1 MRTCAAHMLAG
12 DTEGR
17 AQRDAI
23 DLLIEASN
31 ALELRPQP
39 EPLGEPMPIL
49 PQPPKSESRKHIVAR
64 HTDEPISVELQ
75 EPPASPP
82 RPRSCPKCDSR
93 AAKRVR
99 RQDQRLILTCPV
111 CAHVWPYVPDGQWT

>member
-1 MRTCAAHMLAG
+1 MTELTDRMRTCAAHMLAG

-17 AQRDAI
+17 AGRDAI

-31 ALELRPQP
+31 VLELRPP
-39 EPLGEPMPIL
+39 PLREPMAII
-49 PQPPKSESRKHIVAR
+49 PPVASQTTTSEPAVPNALR
-64 HTDEPISVELQ
+64 Q
-75 EPPASPP
+75 ETSPP

-99 RQDQRLILTCPV
+99 RQDNRLMLTCPV
-111 CAHVWPYVPDGQWT
+111 CSHAWPYVPDGKWV

>member
-1 MRTCAAHMLAG
+1 MTELTDRMRTCAAHMLAG

-31 ALELRPQP
+31 ALELRP
-39 EPLGEPMPIL
+39 EPLGEPMAIIPPPQLRPMGLTDPI
-49 PQPPKSESRKHIVAR
+49 
-64 HTDEPISVELQ
+64 EPAAG
-75 EPPASPP
+75 PTAPP
-82 RPRSCPKCDSR
+82 RPRTCPKCDSR

-99 RQDQRLILTCPV
+99 RQDKRIMLICPA
-111 CAHVWPYVPDGQWT
+111 CSHEWPYVPDGKWG